1 MGIPVVAGATCTC
14 TMGTAPGQI
23 KPTCQASVRMGGKPV
38 ATIADAAPLSNV
50 SACGMCTSLMNPAVA
65 SATAAALGT
74 LTPQPCVP
82 APMGVWVCPGS
93 VRVGGKPVLTSEG
106 TLSCSYGGTIS
117 VMNPGQS
124 TVKI

>member
-23 KPTCQASVRMGGKPV
+23 KPTCQSSVRMGGKPV

-82 APMGVWVCPGS
+82 APMGVWSCPGS
-93 VRVGGKPVLTSEG
+93 VRAGGKPVLTSEG